1 MKNIFLKYSTLTLFI
16 WIFSSCA
23 ILSTKNKQ
31 NFVEIEFY
39 SIGAGIDFKAK
50 KLLEEFIVNYTESN
64 KVSIPYTTKK
74 YGREGETI
82 FVFDVSQLYKKELNK
97 FQKAIK
103 VQLKNAINYRMH

>member
-39 SIGAGIDFKAK
+39 SKGAGIDFKEK
-50 KLLEEFIVNYTESN
+50 KLLEEFIVNYTEAN
-64 KVSIPYTTKK
+64 KVTIQYTTRKH
-74 YGREGETI
+74 GREGETT
-82 FVFDVSQLYKKELNK
+82 FVLDVSKLSKKELKK
-97 FQKAIK
+97 FQEAIK
-103 VQLKNAINYRMH
+103 EQLKNATNYRLL